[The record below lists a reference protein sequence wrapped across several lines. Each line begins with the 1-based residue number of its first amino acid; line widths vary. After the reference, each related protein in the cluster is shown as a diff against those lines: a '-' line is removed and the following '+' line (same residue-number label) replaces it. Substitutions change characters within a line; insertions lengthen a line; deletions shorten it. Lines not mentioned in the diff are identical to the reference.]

1 MRPHLAGFVLLALVC
16 MGTPSFAAERTPPAK
31 PASSSASTKIDL
43 SGMAQLW
50 TMASKAGIFA
60 GIPEMVLERVFKAG
74 VQLLSGNDTS
84 LLAKNKVLSDNRTKV
99 LSDIKP
105 TVLSKNRLSLFS
117 NIKVEINITVHEN
130 GNNSANGNASKNG
143 SGNEASARGELQHP
157 KGR

>member
-1 MRPHLAGFVLLALVC
+1 MRSHLAGLILVAVVVGL
-16 MGTPSFAAERTPPAK
+16 GTSSFAAERTPPAR
-31 PASSSASTKIDL
+31 PSSSQASTKIDL
-43 SGMAQLW
+43 SGVAQLW

-60 GIPEMVLERVFKAG
+60 GIPDMILDRVFKAG

-84 LLAKNKVLSDNRTKV
+84 LLAKNKLLSDNRTKL

-117 NIKVEINITVHEN
+117 NIKVEINITVNDN
-130 GNNSANGNASKNG
+130 GNHSAN
-143 SGNEASARGELQHP
+143 GNEASARGSLEHA